1 MAEIKSTL
9 DIVLEKTKHLVLT
22 PEERHAMERREHL
35 EKVPGIVQRFL
46 DDAWTVDHMME
57 AWRAI
62 PEVFREA
69 ARREIVR
76 RLLDA
81 LSPEETGGKVIPALK
96 AFAAPT
102 DAPFLQRLGRLVTP
116 GVEPEPSW
124 EGRRQRLLA
133 SLAEKG
139 IGGDAVHVTPDLDPQ
154 WRETRKTLARDM
166 ASVKA
171 EWLAALAAEN
181 PSPLEGR

>member
-22 PEERHAMERREHL
+22 PEERLAMERREHL

-46 DDAWTVDHMME
+46 DEAWTVEQMTE

-62 PEVFREA
+62 PEVFQEE

-76 RLLDA
+76 RLLNA
-81 LSPEETGGKVIPALK
+81 LSPEETGGKVAGALK
-96 AFAAPT
+96 AFAAPA
-102 DAPFLQRLGRLVTP
+102 DIPYLQRLGRLVTP
-116 GVEPEPSW
+116 GPQTEPSW
-124 EGRRQRLLA
+124 EARRQRLLA

-139 IGGDAVHVTPDLDPQ
+139 ISGDAVHVTPDMDPQ
-154 WRETRKTLARDM
+154 WHETRQTLARDM
-166 ASVKA
+166 GSVKA
-171 EWLAALAAEN
+171 EWLAALAAET
-181 PSPLEGR
+181 PPPTHGP

>member
-22 PEERHAMERREHL
+22 PEERHAMERREQL

-46 DDAWTVDHMME
+46 DDAWTVEQMRE

-62 PEVFREA
+62 PEVFREE

-76 RLLDA
+76 KLLDA
-81 LSPEETGGKVIPALK
+81 LSPEETGGKVATALK
-96 AFAAPT
+96 GFAAPT
-102 DAPFLQRLGRLVTP
+102 DMPYLERLARVAMP
-116 GVEPEPSW
+116 GPGTEPSW
-124 EGRRQRLLA
+124 EAQRQRLLDR
-133 SLAEKG
+133 LAEKG

-154 WRETRKTLARDM
+154 WHEARRTLAREI
-166 ASVKA
+166 ASLKA
-171 EWLAALAAEN
+171 QWLAALAAPN
-181 PSPLEGR
+181 PPQPHGG